1 MRPVLRTSRSTA
13 SPASARTSART
24 GTDTRTGNIPLRGTP
39 VPARAHP
46 CAGNPAMAQIVVLD
60 GTAVP
65 TPDHFRT
72 WSALLLDHGFTHL
85 RTGALAPRQAAQA
98 ERAGL
103 HCVQE
108 LALLDVEAPF
118 RIIEAGHR
126 TRRLR
131 SHELDVAAEIDLA
144 AFGANWA
151 LDAEMLADIRQAT
164 PSHRARVVD
173 LDGRVVGFL
182 VSGRAAR
189 TGYVQRLAVDP
200 TVHRQGIATS
210 LLADSMR
217 WMRRTRVRRA
227 FVNTHVEN
235 EAALELYRRHGFVEL
250 PERLRV
256 FEGALVS

>member
-1 MRPVLRTSRSTA
+1 MSPVLRTSRSTA
-13 SPASARTSART
+13 SPSASRT
-24 GTDTRTGNIPLRGTP
+24 GAPPRTGNIPLRGTP

-60 GTAVP
+60 GTAIP
-65 TPDHFRT
+65 TPDHFRI
-72 WSALLLDHGFTHL
+72 WSTALVELGFTHL

-118 RIIEAGHR
+118 RTADSRHR

-131 SHELDVAAEIDLA
+131 SHELEDAATIDLA

-182 VSGRAAR
+182 VSGRAGR

-200 TVHRQGIATS
+200 HVHRQGIATS
-210 LLADSMR
+210 LLDDSLR

-256 FEGALVS
+256 FEGALVP